1 MIPTEEEVARLER
14 YVEASRELVDLK
26 DELAECL
33 EIVKELKDYPLPT
46 QSQIQATAQHLEDLQ
61 AVADLVDA

>member
-14 YVEASRELVDLK
+14 YVEAARELVDLK
-26 DELAECL
+26 DELSECL
-33 EIVKELKDYPLPT
+33 DTVKELKDYPLPT

-61 AVADLVDA
+61 AVADMVDA